1 MSWIRFAVAGI
12 ALCAGASVAG
22 AQGGPPAGA
31 PPQGQQGGQGRG
43 GRGMQALF
51 EGITLTADQQT
62 KVDEIN
68 TKYRAQMQ
76 ELMPNGMQGGPPDDA
91 TRTKME
97 GIREHQAA
105 DIRALLTDDEK
116 KIFDAN
122 VATQK
127 KRREEMMKQR
137 QG

>member
-12 ALCAGASVAG
+12 ALCAGATVAS
-22 AQGGPPAGA
+22 AQGGP
-31 PPQGQQGGQGRG
+31 G
-43 GRGMQALF
+43 GRGARGMQMLL

-62 KVDEIN
+62 KFDAIT

-76 ELMPNGMQGGPPDDA
+76 ELMPNGMQGGPPSDDV
-91 TRTKME
+91 RHKME
-97 GIREHQAA
+97 EMREHQTH
-105 DIRALLTDDEK
+105 DIRELLTDDQR

-122 VATQK
+122 VETQK

-137 QG
+137 QGQGR